1 MARQFINQRTIKE
14 LIFPANLHTVGQ
26 KHSFVRRQ
34 IIIGQPEEKFRNS
47 KELSVLSG
55 GGIFDALNGRWT
67 IFAQGPGKQIMC

>member
-14 LIFPANLHTVGQ
+14 LILPANLHTVGQ